1 MKTMKQQRDALM
13 WFQAGSCSTL
23 AAIDL
28 VSEDYVGFWFFAA
41 LAVWYIAIDFLIRP
55 SALPLEAGD

>member
-1 MKTMKQQRDALM
+1 M